1 MPALSAKVCS
11 LDKIAAEPVLPGIP
25 VAQAASGSQNAV
37 PGSFGPRPLMLATPR
52 AERVLPTGTV
62 TFLFTDIEGSTR
74 LWERHHSAMQQALAH
89 HDAILR
95 DAIESN
101 DGYLVKTTGDGA
113 HAAFAIAV
121 DAIAACLA
129 AQRALTARAWGEL
142 SIKSRMALHS
152 GAAEERGR
160 DYYGPALNRAA
171 RLMEAGHGGQ
181 ILLSLATEEL
191 VRDHLPAGIALRD
204 MGERRLKDLIRPE
217 RVFQL
222 IAPDLRADFP
232 PLKTLDA
239 RPNNLPA
246 QTTPFIGREKE
257 IRVIKEQLSN
267 ANVRLLTLSGA
278 GGAGKTRLALQAA
291 AEMVDDFEHGVFFVP
306 LATLSDQALVLQT
319 IAQAFGL
326 RETAGRQFK
335 EQLKE
340 HLREKQMLLVLD
352 NFEQV
357 IDAAPLIS
365 DLLTAAARLKVLVT
379 SREVLRLSGETDYQV
394 PPLSLP
400 DLKRLPPLE
409 RLRQYEAVALFIE
422 RAIVVKPAFAVTNEN
437 APAVAEICYHLD
449 GLPLAIELAAAHARV
464 LPPQRMLS
472 ELSHRLSFLTRGAR
486 DLPAR
491 QRTLRGAIDW
501 SHDLLS
507 GAEQKLFRRLAV
519 FVGGS
524 TLEAIEAVCNSESE
538 LNVLETIESLAGKS
552 LVKQTEATGEP
563 RFAMLETIRE
573 YATERLVAAG
583 EEERIKE
590 RHRDNFL
597 SLAEQAEPK
606 LIGAKQAEWLQRLEE
621 EHENLREAISW
632 SLGETG
638 AAAGLRLCG
647 ALQRFW
653 WTHGHATEGRQWCTR
668 VLCKAGAE
676 KRTRERAYVLN
687 AAGVLS
693 YYQGDYPAAR
703 VLHEESLVIRRELGD
718 RPGIAASLGNLGNVA
733 LNQGDYPAATA
744 LQEQSLAIRRELGD
758 RYGTATTLN
767 NLGVVAIN
775 QGDYPASRA
784 VLEES
789 LAISRELGNPH
800 SIALSLS
807 NLGHVALDQGDH
819 PAARAL
825 LKEGL
830 AIRRDLG
837 DRFGIATSL
846 SNLGLVALNESD
858 YPAARAL
865 LGESLAI
872 RRELG
877 DQFGIPASLEGLAA
891 VVASQRDSL
900 TAARIW
906 GATERSRAE
915 IGAPLPP
922 SERSG
927 YDRYVAAARI
937 ASGDDA
943 AFARAW
949 QDGRA
954 LTLNQAIELALRE
967 TVEEP

>member
-1 MPALSAKVCS
+1 MPANS
-11 LDKIAAEPVLPGIP
+11 LADRL
-25 VAQAASGSQNAV
+25 
-37 PGSFGPRPLMLATPR
+37 
-52 AERVLPTGTV
+52 LPTGTV

-74 LWERHHSAMQQALAH
+74 LWERHRAEMQRALAD
-89 HDAILR
+89 HDAIIR
-95 DAIESN
+95 DAIEAHA
-101 DGYLVKTTGDGA
+101 GYLVKTTGDGA
-113 HAAFAIAV
+113 HAAFAIAT
-121 DAIAACLA
+121 DAIAASLA
-129 AQRALTARAWGEL
+129 AQRGLTAHAWPEL
-142 SIKSRMALHS
+142 SITSRMALHS
-152 GAAEERGR
+152 GAAEQRGG

-217 RVFQL
+217 RVFQV

-257 IRVIKEQLSN
+257 IRAIKEQLSN
-267 ANVRLLTLSGA
+267 ANVRLLTLSGV

-306 LATLSDQALVLQT
+306 LATLNDQALVLQT

-326 RETAGRQFK
+326 REIAGRQLK
-335 EQLKE
+335 EQLKDY
-340 HLREKQMLLVLD
+340 LREKQILLVLD

-365 DLLTAAARLKVLVT
+365 DLLTVAARLKVLVT
-379 SREVLRLSGETDYQV
+379 SREVLRLSGETDYQI

-409 RLRQYEAVALFIE
+409 RLTQYEAVALFIE
-422 RAIVVKPAFAVTNEN
+422 RAIAVKPAFAVTNEN

-464 LPPQRMLS
+464 LPPQRMLT

-501 SHDLLS
+501 SHDLLT

-524 TLEAIEAVCNSESE
+524 TLEAIEAVCNSESG
-538 LNVLETIESLAGKS
+538 LNVLETIESLVGKS

-573 YATERLVAAG
+573 YAAERLVAAG
-583 EEERIKE
+583 EEERVKE

-606 LIGAKQAEWLQRLEE
+606 LIGAQQAEWLQRLEE
-621 EHENLREAISW
+621 EHENLRAAINW

-653 WTHGHATEGRQWCTR
+653 WTRGHLAEGREWCAR
-668 VLCKAGAE
+668 VLGKTGAE
-676 KRTRERAYVLN
+676 ERTLERAKVLSG
-687 AAGVLS
+687 AGVLAI
-693 YYQGDYPAAR
+693 YQADYPAAR
-703 VLHEESLVIRRELGD
+703 ALHEEC
-718 RPGIAASLGNLGNVA
+718 
-733 LNQGDYPAATA
+733 
-744 LQEQSLAIRRELGD
+744 LAIRRELGD
-758 RYGTATTLN
+758 RRGVAASLG
-767 NLGVVAIN
+767 NLGTVARI
-775 QGDYPASRA
+775 QGDIRS
-784 VLEES
+784 
-789 LAISRELGNPH
+789 
-800 SIALSLS
+800 
-807 NLGHVALDQGDH
+807 
-819 PAARAL
+819 ARL
-825 LKEGL
+825 LHE
-830 AIRRDLG
+830 
-837 DRFGIATSL
+837 
-846 SNLGLVALNESD
+846 
-858 YPAARAL
+858 
-865 LGESLAI
+865 ESLAI

-877 DQFGIPASLEGLAA
+877 SRGSIARSLNNLGNVALDQGDYAAARQLFEETLEITRELGDRWSIANALNNLGEIAYAQADYPAAQSLHEECLAIMRELGERKSIANSLSNLGDVARQSGDFAAARALYKNSLVIQRELGDTAKIAESLEGLAS
-891 VVASQRDSL
+891 VVAALGISL
-900 TAARIW
+900 RAARIW
-906 GATERSRAE
+906 GAAEGLREGIGSPPRPYER
-915 IGAPLPP
+915 PN
-922 SERSG
+922 
-927 YDRYVAAARI
+927 YDQHVAAARRR
-937 ASGDDA
+937 GDNA

-954 LTLNQAIELALRE
+954 LTLDQAIELALRG